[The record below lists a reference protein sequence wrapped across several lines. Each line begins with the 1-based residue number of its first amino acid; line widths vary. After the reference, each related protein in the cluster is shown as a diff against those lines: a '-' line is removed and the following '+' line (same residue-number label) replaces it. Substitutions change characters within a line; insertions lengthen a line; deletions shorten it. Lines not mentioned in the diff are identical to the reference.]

1 MSVRAS
7 SGLSE
12 VREASAPPHAS
23 VDRERLRGL
32 LAEEDARFRR
42 AHTRSAELWE
52 RARRSLL
59 GGVPMSWMSEW
70 ASPCPVFMAEAQ
82 GARVVDV
89 DGNEYVDFC
98 LGDTGAMTGHTPPG
112 SLPAIASQLERGMT
126 TMLPTE
132 DAIWVGEELTR
143 RFGLARWQFTTS
155 ATDANRFV
163 LRFCREVTGRPKVL
177 VFEYCY
183 HGTVDESFAMLDGD
197 RVRAR
202 DGNVGP
208 PVDPAL
214 TTKVVQFN
222 DVDALEAAL
231 APGDVACV
239 LAEPALTNIGIV
251 LPEPSYHD
259 ALRELTRRTGT
270 LLVIDETHTISASPG
285 GYTAAYGLEPDAL
298 TIGKAIASGI
308 PTGAYGFTDDLAR
321 RVTEQEDADYQDVG
335 GVGGTLAG
343 NALQLAAARATL
355 TSVLTE
361 ETYAR
366 TVPLAERFTS
376 GVAEAIAEHRVGW
389 HIARLGCRAEYMF
402 LPSAPRSG
410 AEASGGNDELLKSYM
425 HLFLLNRGVLITP
438 FHNMALMAPETSEDD
453 VDVHT
458 SVFREALVALV
469 GAA

>member
-7 SGLSE
+7 SGPSE
-12 VREASAPPHAS
+12 VREAPVPPHAS

-52 RARRSLL
+52 RAQRSLL

-70 ASPCPVFMAEAQ
+70 ASPCPVFMAEAR
-82 GARVVDV
+82 GAHLIDV
-89 DGNEYVDFC
+89 DGNQYVDFC

-132 DAIWVGEELTR
+132 DAIWVGEELMR

-251 LPEPSYHD
+251 LPEPGYHD
-259 ALRELTRRTGT
+259 ALRELTRQTGT
-270 LLVIDETHTISASPG
+270 LLVIDETHTISTSPG

-308 PTGAYGFTDDLAR
+308 PTGAYGFTEDLAR
-321 RVTEQEDADYQDVG
+321 RIAEQEDADYQDVG

-355 TSVLTE
+355 ASVLTE

-402 LPSAPRSG
+402 SPSAPRT
-410 AEASGGNDELLKSYM
+410 APKRPA
-425 HLFLLNRGVLITP
+425 RGT
-438 FHNMALMAPETSEDD
+438 T
-453 VDVHT
+453 T
-458 SVFREALVALV
+458 T
-469 GAA
+469 

>member
-1 MSVRAS
+1 
-7 SGLSE
+7 
-12 VREASAPPHAS
+12 
-23 VDRERLRGL
+23 
-32 LAEEDARFRR
+32 
-42 AHTRSAELWE
+42 
-52 RARRSLL
+52 
-59 GGVPMSWMSEW
+59 MSWMSEW

-251 LPEPSYHD
+251 LPEPGYHD

-270 LLVIDETHTISASPG
+270 LLVIDETHTISTSPG

-308 PTGAYGFTDDLAR
+308 PTGAYGFTEDLAR
-321 RVTEQEDADYQDVG
+321 RITEQEEADYQDVG

-355 TSVLTE
+355 ASVLTE

-402 LPSAPRSG
+402 CPSHPRDG
-410 AEASGGNDELLKSYM
+410 AEAATAGHDDDLKAYM
-425 HLFLLNRGVLITP
+425 HLFTLNRGILITP

-453 VDVHT
+453 VDLHT
-458 SVFREALVALV
+458 SVFREALAALV
-469 GAA
+469 GDG